1 MRIVIVY
8 REASEYRMAIE
19 SFIRDYRFRT
29 GRDVETI
36 NPDTRE
42 GAYFCQLYDIVE
54 YPTIVALGPDN
65 SLYKMWRG
73 PELPTISEVAMV
85 ANT

>member
-8 REASEYRMAIE
+8 REASEHRMAVE

-29 GRDVETI
+29 GKDIETI
-36 NPDTRE
+36 NPDTRD
-42 GAYFCQLYDIVE
+42 GMSFCRLYDIVE
-54 YPTIVALGPDN
+54 YPTIVAIMNDG
-65 SLYKMWRG
+65 SVYHSWRG
-73 PELPTISEVAMV
+73 QHFPTISEVATI